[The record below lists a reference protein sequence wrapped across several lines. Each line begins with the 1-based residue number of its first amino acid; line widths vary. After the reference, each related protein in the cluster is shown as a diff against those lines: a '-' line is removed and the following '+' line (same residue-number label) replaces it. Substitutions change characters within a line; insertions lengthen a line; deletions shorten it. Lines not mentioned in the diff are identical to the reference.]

1 MGSQRARIVAAAA
14 AVTTACVVPSFLLG
28 AMAVQ
33 VRRDL
38 GFSASGIG
46 LAFAM
51 FFVAASAASTP
62 GGRLAERVGPVRA
75 MRVAG
80 LMSGCAGL
88 VIATT
93 AHSFATLLAPL
104 AVAGAANAVCQPAA
118 NLLIARAVPPDRQGL
133 GFAVKQSAVP
143 AATLLAGF
151 AVPSLALTLGWRW
164 AYVGAALLALGT
176 IPLVPSSAAA
186 LVAGA
191 SAPTP
196 LPEAAPAVPLVEG
209 GAGGRGRSRW
219 RRFRDGDPATALH
232 RKTDVP
238 FSVMTMLTVA
248 IGFSAAA
255 GGTLGSFLVSAA
267 VDAGIGEG
275 HAGYLLTLGSLAGIC
290 VRLLAGLQA
299 DRRTGGHLRVVSIML
314 LLGAGMFALLATGQP
329 WAYLVAGTA
338 GFCTAWAWPGLFN
351 LAVVQANPSHPAA
364 ATGITQTGTY
374 IGAVSG
380 PLLFGLIAD
389 HSSYSAA
396 WIVATSF
403 ALVGAALMAA
413 GGLRLPAVDVHRS
426 RRRDDPSL
434 QDVAGADLDVA

>member
-1 MGSQRARIVAAAA
+1 
-14 AVTTACVVPSFLLG
+14 
-28 AMAVQ
+28 
-33 VRRDL
+33 
-38 GFSASGIG
+38 
-46 LAFAM
+46 
-51 FFVAASAASTP
+51 
-62 GGRLAERVGPVRA
+62 
-75 MRVAG
+75 MRVAA
-80 LMSGCAGL
+80 LMSGGSGL
-88 VIATT
+88 VIAAT
-93 AHSFATLLAPL
+93 AHSFVTLLAPL

-143 AATLLAGF
+143 TATLLAGF
-151 AVPSLALTLGWRW
+151 AVPALALTLGWRW

-176 IPLVPSSAAA
+176 IPLVPSGAAA
-186 LVAGA
+186 LVANA
-191 SAPTP
+191 PPSAPPP
-196 LPEAAPAVPLVEG
+196 LPEAAPAVPLVEDG
-209 GAGGRGRSRW
+209 TGSARSRW
-219 RRFRDGDPATALH
+219 RRFRRQHHHDPAMALH
-232 RKTDVP
+232 RKTEVP

-275 HAGYLLTLGSLAGIC
+275 SAGYLLTLGSLAGIC

-396 WIVATSF
+396 WIVAASF
-403 ALVGAALMAA
+403 ALVGSALMAV

-426 RRRDDPSL
+426 RSSDADRSPQDASDAGLDD
-434 QDVAGADLDVA
+434 DLDTASPPAR

>member
-1 MGSQRARIVAAAA
+1 VGGQRVRIVAAAA
-14 AVTTACVVPSFLLG
+14 AVTTACVLPSFLLG

-33 VRRDL
+33 VKRDL
-38 GFSASGIG
+38 GFGASGIG

-62 GGRLAERVGPVRA
+62 GGRIAERIGPVRA

-80 LMSGCAGL
+80 TMSGVSTL
-88 VIATT
+88 VLAAT

-118 NLLIARAVPPDRQGL
+118 NLLIARAVPANRQGL

-143 AATLLAGF
+143 TATLLAGF

-164 AYVGAALLALGT
+164 AYVGAAVLALGT
-176 IPLVPSSAAA
+176 LPLVPSRGLAAIT
-186 LVAGA
+186 
-191 SAPTP
+191 APIPEDPP
-196 LPEAAPAVPLVEG
+196 LPEAAPAVLLVEG
-209 GAGGRGRSRW
+209 RRRPRHNAHHTHHSR
-219 RRFRDGDPATALH
+219 
-232 RKTDVP
+232 RKADVP
-238 FSVMTMLTVA
+238 VSVMAVLTVA

-275 HAGYLLTLGSLAGIC
+275 SAGYLLTAGSVAGIV
-290 VRLLAGLQA
+290 VRLLAGVQA
-299 DRRTGGHLRVVSIML
+299 DRRTGDHLRVVSIML
-314 LLGAGMFALLATGQP
+314 LLGAGTFALLAIGQP
-329 WAYLVAGTA
+329 WAYVVAGTA

-351 LAVVQANPSHPAA
+351 LAVVQANPTHPAA

-389 HSSYSAA
+389 HTSYTMA
-396 WIVATSF
+396 WVVASSF
-403 ALVGAALMAA
+403 ALIGAAVMAA
-413 GGLRLPAVDVHRS
+413 GGARLRSSEWRPAT
-426 RRRDDPSL
+426 
-434 QDVAGADLDVA
+434 AGATGSVDAA

>member
-1 MGSQRARIVAAAA
+1 MGGQRVRIVAAAA
-14 AVTTACVVPSFLLG
+14 AVTTACVLPSFLLG

-33 VRRDL
+33 VKRDL
-38 GFSASGIG
+38 GFGASGIG

-62 GGRLAERVGPVRA
+62 GGRIAERIGPVRA

-80 LMSGCAGL
+80 TMSGVSTL
-88 VIATT
+88 VLAAT

-118 NLLIARAVPPDRQGL
+118 NLLIARAVPANRQGL

-143 AATLLAGF
+143 TATLLAGF

-164 AYVGAALLALGT
+164 AYVGAAVLALGT
-176 IPLVPSSAAA
+176 LPLVPSRGLAAIT
-186 LVAGA
+186 
-191 SAPTP
+191 APIPEDPP
-196 LPEAAPAVPLVEG
+196 LPEAAPAVLLVEG
-209 GAGGRGRSRW
+209 RRRPRHNAHHTHHSR
-219 RRFRDGDPATALH
+219 
-232 RKTDVP
+232 RKADVP
-238 FSVMTMLTVA
+238 VSVMAVLTVA

-275 HAGYLLTLGSLAGIC
+275 SAGYLLTAGSVAGIV
-290 VRLLAGLQA
+290 VRLLAGVQA
-299 DRRTGGHLRVVSIML
+299 DRRTGDHLRVVSIML
-314 LLGAGMFALLATGQP
+314 LLGAGTFALLAIGQP
-329 WAYLVAGTA
+329 WAYVVAGTA

-351 LAVVQANPSHPAA
+351 LAVVQANPTHPAA

-389 HSSYSAA
+389 HTSYTMA
-396 WIVATSF
+396 WVVASSF
-403 ALVGAALMAA
+403 ALIGAAVMAA
-413 GGLRLPAVDVHRS
+413 GGARLRSSEWRPAT
-426 RRRDDPSL
+426 
-434 QDVAGADLDVA
+434 AGATGSVDAA